1 MQVQNVGLSQ
11 NNYSQKHNPNF
22 TAIKSVKCDGLYKKY
37 PELANELVTA
47 FKKNPTAM
55 EFCKKY
61 DVDVVFYAVKQ
72 MQDAVESSIHI
83 FFDNISKSK
92 ARKFFDK
99 VLGKNEDKVVIHA
112 WGNEYSLPRS
122 LEKSTANLVVNISPE
137 RKVGDRFCGGLLDS
151 HINAV
156 DKEMQRV
163 LKIKAQKTQEKEAP
177 LVNKKETE
185 KDLQNAT
192 FKLKDSIEKKK
203 KKGS

>member
-72 MQDAVESSIHI
+72 MQGLLGVSQIRETIDTVRRCYNS
-83 FFDNISKSK
+83 
-92 ARKFFDK
+92 RLK
-99 VLGKNEDKVVIHA
+99 VLGI
-112 WGNEYSLPRS
+112 
-122 LEKSTANLVVNISPE
+122 
-137 RKVGDRFCGGLLDS
+137 LL
-151 HINAV
+151 N
-156 DKEMQRV
+156 KFNQR
-163 LKIKAQKTQEKEAP
+163 LTLNREGH
-177 LVNKKETE
+177 
-185 KDLQNAT
+185 
-192 FKLKDSIEKKK
+192 F
-203 KKGS
+203 

>member
-55 EFCKKY
+55 EFCKKH
-61 DVDVVFYAVKQ
+61 DVDIVFYAVKQ

-99 VLGKNEDKVVIHA
+99 LVGNNDDKIVLHA
-112 WGNEYSLPRS
+112 WANNYSLPS
-122 LEKSTANLVVNISPE
+122 SMEQSTQRLVEYISPE
-137 RKVGDRFCGGLLDS
+137 RKIGDRYRGGMLDS
-151 HINAV
+151 HIKSADERIQKVINEKRQ
-156 DKEMQRV
+156 DKYVQAQPV
-163 LKIKAQKTQEKEAP
+163 KASKSGLEEKQAKLQDSINDLIEKE
-177 LVNKKETE
+177 
-185 KDLQNAT
+185 Q
-192 FKLKDSIEKKK
+192 
-203 KKGS
+203 